1 MQFNLFTDYVND
13 NDGVKRH
20 CDVWSE
26 RERESNVAVDRAGLV
41 TQSLISRIRMGVLL
55 TQRDVRTQRE
65 TPRGPR
71 PTMGFFTSFS
81 RSSAD
86 VFPELNAV
94 RRMIL
99 PSDREP
105 TISQNVNG
113 KTAGNGEKWVHGL
126 SSQHHRTCSKLTLVL
141 QLLRP
146 FCLSIPSVPLSSHS
160 LAQPTRLISSFSASP
175 CLDSAAAT
183 ARAG

>member
-65 TPRGPR
+65 TPR

-94 RRMIL
+94 RRMDD
-99 PSDREP
+99 PS
-105 TISQNVNG
+105 
-113 KTAGNGEKWVHGL
+113 
-126 SSQHHRTCSKLTLVL
+126 
-141 QLLRP
+141 LRQRADN
-146 FCLSIPSVPLSSHS
+146 
-160 LAQPTRLISSFSASP
+160 LAKCQW
-175 CLDSAAAT
+175 
-183 ARAG
+183 